1 MQMNSPQPMNL
12 RRSVFRAL
20 LDLLVTLLLW
30 VYFLAGTLIL
40 PFYGMAHLFSNDRE
54 ATFQGMNSRF
64 YRGFFRLVQWLIP
77 GLSLRIGAD
86 VRTLRSTVIVS
97 NHLSY
102 LDPILFLSIF
112 DRQKTIVRSDF
123 FHYPIFGWVLKTAG
137 YLPSSAN
144 GDLFSTLMIKRVE
157 DMDRYLSTG
166 GNLFIF
172 PEGTRSRDGRLH
184 PFSRGA
190 FRIAARCRAPL
201 GVVRITNTHRLF
213 PPDRFLF
220 HTGIREPVTIEL
232 LALLHPEWDAPDFS
246 LNDLI
251 ARVQALYDER
261 ERQERER
268 DFAEAGGP
276 DGKPPAEGA
285 GTP

>member
-1 MQMNSPQPMNL
+1 MNALQSKPP
-12 RRSVFRAL
+12 RRTIFRVL

-30 VYFLAGTLIL
+30 VYFLGGTLIL
-40 PFYGMAHLFSNDRE
+40 PFYGLVHLFSSERE
-54 ATFQGMNSRF
+54 AMFQGMNSRF

-77 GLSLRIGAD
+77 GLSLRIGED
-86 VRTLRSTVIVS
+86 VRALRSTVIVS

-102 LDPILFLSIF
+102 LDPILFLSVF

-137 YLPSSAN
+137 YLPSSAK
-144 GDLFSTLMIKRVE
+144 GDLFSTLLIERVE

-172 PEGTRSRDGRLH
+172 PEGTRSRNGRRR
-184 PFSRGA
+184 PFSKGA
-190 FRIAARCRAPL
+190 FRIAARCSAPL
-201 GVVRITNTHRLF
+201 AVVRITNTNRLF

-232 LALLHPEWDAPDFS
+232 LALLHPDWDAPDFS

-251 ARVQALYDER
+251 VRVQAMYDER
-261 ERQERER
+261 ECPDRER
-268 DFAEAGGP
+268 DPAEAAGSEGRTPGAEAG
-276 DGKPPAEGA
+276 
-285 GTP
+285 TP

>member
-1 MQMNSPQPMNL
+1 MNPTRPTIP
-12 RRSVFRAL
+12 RRSACRSL
-20 LDLLVTLLLW
+20 IDLPVTLLLW

-40 PFYGMAHLFSNDRE
+40 PFYGLLHLFSNDRE
-54 ATFQGMNSRF
+54 ASFQGMNSRF

-77 GLSLRIGAD
+77 GLSLRIGED
-86 VRTLRSTVIVS
+86 VRALRSAVIVS
-97 NHLSY
+97 NHLSF
-102 LDPILFLSIF
+102 LDPILLISLF

-123 FHYPIFGWVLKTAG
+123 FNYPIFGWVLKTAG

-144 GDLFSTLMIKRVE
+144 GDRFSTLLIQRVE
-157 DMDRYLSTG
+157 DMDRYLATG

-172 PEGTRSRDGRLH
+172 PEGTRSRSGRRR

-201 GVVRITNTHRLF
+201 GVVRITNTHLLF

-220 HTGIREPVTIEL
+220 RTGTREPVTVEM
-232 LALLHPEWDAPDFS
+232 LALLRPDWDAPDFS
-246 LNDLI
+246 LNELM

-261 ERQERER
+261 EQRDGER
-268 DFAEAGGP
+268 DPSPAAGPG
-276 DGKPPAEGA
+276 GKPSGGEA